1 MKRLNP
7 ETGNP
12 FKCGYVREDGKIF
25 RGYNAPSKLNK
36 NGYRYEIWETES
48 VFYKRQ
54 TARKV
59 QSREHRASP
68 EGRAYHMIANCKGSS
83 KRRNIHFD
91 LKAEDIAP
99 AVESGHCQLTGLP
112 FDFNPPKGKGFNPY
126 APSVDRIDN
135 NKGYVAGN
143 VRVVLWAVNSA
154 LSESSDEE
162 MLPILK
168 AMVKAIEKNVKTK
181 SIAPVSEGDYI
192 YGAVGAEIGS
202 ISTPWT
208 WEDYYDA
215 HHHSGAVSG
224 QDADHRAQASSGD
237 SVGHGDKEVGTPQA
251 PQSEQ
256 DNGVAYGKI
265 VSYEELCRHIFGKP

>member
-208 WEDYYDA
+208 WEDYD
-215 HHHSGAVSG
+215 HSDDHSGAVRG
-224 QDADHRAQASSGD
+224 QDADHSTQASSGD
-237 SVGHGDKEVGTPQA
+237 SVGHGGQEVGALEPLTRI
-251 PQSEQ
+251 E
-256 DNGVAYGKI
+256 DYGQPDAEI
-265 VSYEELCRHIFGKP
+265 VRLEFGRRYLSDKP

>member
-1 MKRLNP
+1 
-7 ETGNP
+7 
-12 FKCGYVREDGKIF
+12 
-25 RGYNAPSKLNK
+25 
-36 NGYRYEIWETES
+36 
-48 VFYKRQ
+48 
-54 TARKV
+54 
-59 QSREHRASP
+59 
-68 EGRAYHMIANCKGSS
+68 MIANCKGSS

-181 SIAPVSEGDYI
+181 SIAPLSEGDYI

-208 WEDYYDA
+208 WEDYD
-215 HHHSGAVSG
+215 HSDNHSGAVPR
-224 QDADHRAQASSGD
+224 QDVDHSTQASSGD
-237 SVGHGDKEVGTPQA
+237 SLGRGSKEVGPPQA
-251 PQSEQ
+251 PTRIEDHGQPEPE
-256 DNGVAYGKI
+256 I
-265 VSYEELCRHIFGKP
+265 VRLEFGRRYLSDKP